1 MKRPTQLD
9 VARKAGVSRSTVSFV
24 LNDQD
29 GGRIPI
35 SAETRQRVLDAISE
49 LGYEPDSRAQSL
61 RSGNTKTI
69 GVLVHIYENPFY
81 WQVLLGISAE
91 AEAAGYSLLLS
102 HSTLTP
108 EQEMKSIRELSEQ
121 RVDGLIL
128 LIGFKEF
135 SEHVMDQIRKSNR
148 PIVVNNE
155 TPYGFDY
162 VDQGYGD
169 GARALMAHLMELG
182 HVRIGFLFGV
192 TVESQGIDRLTAY
205 QKVLEGAG
213 LQYDESLVVRCG
225 ERLEDGYQAAYEMLC
240 RPDRPTA
247 IITIND
253 LMGMAALRAT
263 ADLGLRVPHD
273 VSIAGFDDVP
283 FSNYIIPRLTTVAG
297 SPEQNGRDA
306 VRLLLNRL
314 ANPERPREISTR
326 AWQLHIRESTGP
338 VPDCVQ
344 PIGKDRR

>member
-29 GGRIPI
+29 GGRVPI
-35 SAETRQRVLDAISE
+35 SAETRQRVLGAISE

-69 GVLVHIYENPFY
+69 GVLVPIYENPFF
-81 WQVLLGISAE
+81 WQILLGISAE
-91 AEAAGYSLLLS
+91 AEAAGYSVLLS
-102 HSTLTP
+102 HSSLTP
-108 EQEMKSIRELSEQ
+108 EQEMKSIRELAEQ

-135 SEHVMDQIRKSNR
+135 SEHVMNQIRKSNR
-148 PIVVNNE
+148 PVIVNNQ

-162 VDQGYGD
+162 VDQGYGV

-182 HVRIGFLFGV
+182 HIRIGFLFGV
-192 TVESQGIDRLTAY
+192 TVESQGSDRLTAY
-205 QKVLEGAG
+205 KTALESAG
-213 LQYDESLVVRCG
+213 IPYDESLIVRCG
-225 ERLEDGYQAAYEMLC
+225 EGLQDGYNAALELLR

-253 LMGMAALRAT
+253 LMALSALRAA
-263 ADLGLRVPHD
+263 ADLGLRVPDD

-283 FSNYIIPRLTTVAG
+283 YSNYLTPRLTTVAG
-297 SPEQNGRDA
+297 NPEKNGRDS
-306 VRLLLNRL
+306 VQMLLKRL
-314 ANPERPREISTR
+314 ANPSRPQEIVS
-326 AWQLHIRESTGP
+326 WPCQLHIRESTGP
-338 VPDCVQ
+338 VPDRVQ
-344 PIGKDRR
+344 QIGKDRC